1 MLGVTS
7 SRGWEGLREV
17 RCVGEL
23 DVVCEGKVS
32 ITDDFLTLDQSTQ
45 VNSSLSYRDGK
56 VWDPK
61 NLENKKL
68 HCLGGGV

>member
-1 MLGVTS
+1 M
-7 SRGWEGLREV
+7 
-17 RCVGEL
+17 
-23 DVVCEGKVS
+23 VCEGKVS

-56 VWDPK
+56 VWDSK

-68 HCLGGGV
+68 HCLGVCVFRAIV